1 MDDSPV
7 KLALTVLPHHPEL
20 VPSMETEQ
28 SFSSTKFSEI
38 VNRAL
43 SKQALW
49 LLILGALFFRFRN

>member
-28 SFSSTKFSEI
+28 SFSKFGEI

-49 LLILGALFFRFRN
+49 LLILGALVFFFRFRN